1 MPDPLSG
8 YAIRRIGDGDVADL
22 RSLNALFHD
31 VFSADEPDYQDYANA
46 PPSDAYLSARCADAD
61 FLALGAWEGDR
72 PIGALAGYILRKWEQ
87 ERAEIFIYDLA
98 VATDRRRK
106 GVATHLIEAARKIA
120 REVGAWT
127 LFIGADQGDEAPI
140 ALYSKLG
147 RREDVHHFDI
157 EP

>member
-1 MPDPLSG
+1 MSDV
-8 YAIRRIGDGDVADL
+8 AIRRIGDGDVADL
-22 RSLNALFHD
+22 RSLNALFHE
-31 VFSADEPDYQDYANA
+31 VFNADEPDYRDYAEA
-46 PPSDAYLSARCADAD
+46 PPSDAYLAARCTDPD

-72 PIGALAGYILRKWEQ
+72 PVGALAGYILRKWEQ

-98 VATDRRRK
+98 VAADRRRR
-106 GVATHLIEAARKIA
+106 GIATALIEAAREVA
-120 REVGAWT
+120 RDVGAWT
-127 LFIGADQGDEAPI
+127 LFLGADQGDEGPI